1 MLRDCDWSNDRD
13 YKTGSEN
20 EPLQFYLDGLS
31 NSNEFQL
38 LLGYFSSAAI
48 NLLSVGFATFISK
61 GGKMR
66 MVINHLLSEK
76 DKEAIQKAEN
86 LDGLKKIF
94 DLTDV
99 VSLGK
104 VLDDYDTHFFECL
117 AYLIAEKRIEIKVIK
132 PKNGK
137 GIAHYKSGVFSDG
150 ENFVGYKASCNF
162 TLFGLSENL
171 EELEAFLS
179 WENGRSN
186 KLIKKQLKI
195 INSYFKEADDDVEY
209 LSANEI
215 EVAIRDKYGKK
226 SIEELV
232 VQEEEL
238 MKKKMSLTKNRKLK
252 ETISKLYETIEV
264 ERKSPRF
271 PYKEGPREYQVQA
284 YNNWVANSYKGIF
297 AMATGTGKTITSLN
311 CVLSEFKK
319 NTEKIYHV
327 LILVPTITLVEQWER
342 EVKSFNFQ
350 EIYKISSK
358 VNWQNEVTTLV
369 STAKRIPVSFV
380 IISTYASFVKDKF
393 HSLIKDLPSN
403 TIFIADEGHNLASPT
418 VANRLKDFKL
428 EKRIGLSATPK
439 RKYDPEGTAEMELFF
454 SDEEPYTYS
463 FSMERAIK
471 EGVLCEYYYYPHI
484 IKLTTDEMAE
494 YVEISNQLAKLYRFG
509 KNNPEKESIIER
521 LLLKR
526 KRIIHKAANKLEAA
540 IRILEKQFAEK
551 GNLKYT
557 FVYVPEGET
566 FEIREEEDELVTEN
580 IRLINQ
586 YTREIARI
594 NEKIL
599 VNQFISGMD
608 DRDDILK
615 QFQKGEID
623 VIASMKC
630 LDEGVDIPRAETAI
644 FCSSTGN
651 PRQFIQRRGRILRK
665 HPEKNHAVIHDL
677 VIIPD
682 YENQHEG
689 SETFD
694 LEKQMIKT
702 ELERV
707 MYFASLSKNPYY
719 TEDVFREVCEHYN
732 LNIYLI
738 QNELAIS

>member
-1 MLRDCDWSNDRD
+1 MLKDCDWSVDRD
-13 YKTGSEN
+13 YKSGSEN
-20 EPLQFYLDGLS
+20 EPLQFYLDGLA
-31 NSNEFQL
+31 NSSDFQL
-38 LLGYFSSAAI
+38 LLGYFSSSAI
-48 NLLSVGFATFISK
+48 NLLSVGFAAFISK

-66 MVINHLLSEK
+66 MVINHLLSAK
-76 DKEAIQKAEN
+76 DKEAISLVEDN
-86 LDGLKKIF
+86 PNEIRVF
-94 DLTDV
+94 DLTDI
-99 VSLGK
+99 VSLGR
-104 VLDDYDTHFFECL
+104 VLDEYDTHFFECL
-117 AYLIAEKRIEIKVIK
+117 AYLIYEKRIELKVIK

-137 GIAHYKSGVFSDG
+137 GIAHYKSGVFSDDQSS
-150 ENFVGYKASCNF
+150 VGYKASCNF
-162 TLFGLSENL
+162 TYYGLSENI

-186 KLIKKQLKI
+186 KLIKRQLKLI
-195 INSYFKEADDDVEY
+195 DDYFTEKDEDVEY
-209 LSANEI
+209 IPVSDI
-215 EVAIRDKYGKK
+215 EVVLKDRFGKK
-226 SIEELV
+226 DINELL
-232 VQEEEL
+232 VQEEQL
-238 MKKKMSLTKNRKLK
+238 LKKKQSLISNPNLKKTIAKLFSDI
-252 ETISKLYETIEV
+252 ETIHRTPK
-264 ERKSPRF
+264 F
-271 PYKEGPREYQVQA
+271 PYSEGPREYQIQA
-284 YNNWVANSYKGIF
+284 YNNWVDNDYKGIF

-319 NTEKIYHV
+319 NPQKIYHV

-358 VNWQNEVTTLV
+358 INWQNEVTTLL
-369 STAKRIPVSFV
+369 STAKRIPISFV
-380 IISTYASFVKDKF
+380 LISTYASFVKDKF
-393 HSLIKDLPSN
+393 QSLVNVLPSD

-471 EGVLCEYYYYPHI
+471 EGVLCEYYYYPYI
-484 IKLTTDEMAE
+484 IKLTPDEMLE
-494 YVEISNQLAKLYRFG
+494 YVEISNQLAKLYRYG
-509 KNNPEKESIIER
+509 KNNPEKESILER

-540 IRILEKQFAEK
+540 VSILEKQFNEK

-566 FEIREEEDELVTEN
+566 FEIREEEDELVKEN

-594 NEKIL
+594 NGKIL

-608 DRDDILK
+608 DRDDVLK

-665 HPEKNHAVIHDL
+665 HPAKNHAVIHDL

-689 SETFD
+689 SESFE

-707 MYFASLSKNPYY
+707 MYFASLSKNPYF
-719 TEDVFREVCEHYN
+719 TEDIFREVCEHYN

-738 QNELAIS
+738 QNELAVS